1 MKNVLKLWVNFCP
14 KYVDKNLYKTVLVK
28 TESFKK
34 LTPALV
40 ELLAFCASS
49 WTTILLA
56 LARPNCPRH
65 RGVNFMKLFWPEV
78 MDKI

>member
-1 MKNVLKLWVNFCP
+1 
-14 KYVDKNLYKTVLVK
+14 
-28 TESFKK
+28 
-34 LTPALV
+34 
-40 ELLAFCASS
+40 LAFCASS

-65 RGVNFMKLFWPEV
+65 PGVNFMKLFWPEV